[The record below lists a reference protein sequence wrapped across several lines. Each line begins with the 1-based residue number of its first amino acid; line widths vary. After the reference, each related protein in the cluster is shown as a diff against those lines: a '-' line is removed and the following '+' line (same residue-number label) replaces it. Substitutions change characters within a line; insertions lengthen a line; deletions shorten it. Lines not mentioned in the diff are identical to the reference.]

1 MRYDIYLESG
11 PQRRKTWLYV
21 PGLPGCS
28 TVAATS
34 DSAAEAAREAIH
46 ERIEFLRRH
55 GDDVTN
61 LEPIGLVVAEH
72 VIERKFLGFGQ
83 GAFPQDRLPLS
94 ASDAERRLRWAGW
107 SRVELVAAAM
117 AQTRPLHEKPSSS
130 GRSAAS
136 ILSHVAESEWS
147 YVSST
152 LGTLRG
158 GSAVMAAIEAAGER
172 PWDALAAEREAL
184 MARLRAMTPDELSRV
199 VERGEGKPPRSASRM
214 LRRMLEH
221 EWEHTLELRA
231 RATDEP

>member
-1 MRYDIYLESG
+1 M
-11 PQRRKTWLYV
+11 
-21 PGLPGCS
+21 
-28 TVAATS
+28 
-34 DSAAEAAREAIH
+34 
-46 ERIEFLRRH
+46 
-55 GDDVTN
+55 
-61 LEPIGLVVAEH
+61 
-72 VIERKFLGFGQ
+72 
-83 GAFPQDRLPLS
+83 
-94 ASDAERRLRWAGW
+94 
-107 SRVELVAAAM
+107 
-117 AQTRPLHEKPSSS
+117 
-130 GRSAAS
+130 
-136 ILSHVAESEWS
+136 
-147 YVSST
+147 SST